1 MRFGF
6 SWRVK
11 GVRPEARES
20 AEQAARRAGMS
31 LGDWL
36 NSAIVQQAGQT
47 GVQAPPLAD
56 TGFLGGDYAAAGPA
70 PQAYAPK
77 RSRCEP
83 EPSAVP
89 EAAPETPSVQL
100 PPSIERAVSEI
111 AARQRT
117 LQAKP
122 PRRQPPAAEPPAPM
136 PYLSALEE
144 QLRNL
149 TNQIETLRKP
159 GVEAAINALRTEL
172 GEIGRTLSDA
182 MPRRALEAIEQQIR
196 GLDRRIAD
204 GRQAGFD
211 AAALSG
217 IERGLA
223 EIRDAMRGLMPAE
236 NLVGYTEAVANL
248 AHKIDLIVAQNDP
261 ATIAQLEHSIGTLRE
276 MSNHIASNETVRA
289 LSAQVQALGE
299 KIEAIAH
306 TAGGGSES
314 MLGQLGQRIA
324 MLSDMLAQRAHDVEL
339 PARLEALLQSVTD
352 KVDQL
357 QSTHGGGSSDVFS
370 HLEDRIVKLAEKL
383 DASDARL
390 GRLDG
395 IERGLGDLLIHIE
408 ELRQNAAAGELRA
421 QEAAA
426 VDDLKHDIARTQ
438 DELEA
443 MHGTLGHVVDRLATI
458 EKDIR
463 EQARP
468 QAGPEAVAAFI
479 EPAPI
484 ADAPP
489 LVPAQPAPRRM
500 SAATSL
506 PLVSQLPDN
515 QPLEPGSGRPP
526 VKAGAAA
533 RIAASEAAV
542 GETAPA
548 APSGGKSSFIAAAR
562 RAAQAAGQQ
571 PRPPRTEAV
580 AAYEAETSSLRDK
593 MMKRVKSL
601 FVAASIIAIVVGSVQ
616 IAGHV
621 FDFGNSMPRLVR
633 TPGPVPDAANGAA
646 KAPEPAPDTTE
657 SIAAMPAA
665 PNAQSATGTLSP
677 ASGNSEVASN
687 LPPPTLG
694 APPQTAPSLFG
705 PPLFG
710 GKYDVTGSIPQ
721 AAPQPAAPPGAPS
734 PPSAP
739 QSADRLP
746 TGIGGAKL
754 RTAALNGDPAAA
766 YAVAVRYAEGRG
778 VPVDMEEAARWFER
792 AASNGLAPAQF
803 RYASLLEK
811 GVGVK
816 KDLTQ
821 ARRLY
826 LAAAEKGNGKAMHN
840 LAVLYAEG
848 IDGKP
853 DYATA
858 VQWFR
863 KAAQHGVADSQYN
876 LGVLCA
882 RGLGTDKSYAE
893 AYKWFALAAAQGD
906 SESAKKRDEIA
917 SHLDPSAL
925 AAAEQAVKSFVA
937 EPQPQDA
944 TTVREP
950 AGGWDRAASA
960 PARANPRPTGPLAL
974 GSFQVGKR

>member
-1 MRFGF
+1 
-6 SWRVK
+6 
-11 GVRPEARES
+11 
-20 AEQAARRAGMS
+20 MS

-36 NSAIVQQAGQT
+36 NSAITLQAGQS

-56 TGFLGGDYAAAGPA
+56 SGFQGGSVAGADPG
-70 PQAYAPK
+70 PGAYVPT
-77 RSRCEP
+77 RSRYEP
-83 EPSAVP
+83 EPSVVP
-89 EAAPETPSVQL
+89 ETAPEIPSVQL
-100 PPSIERAVSEI
+100 PPSIERAVFEI

-122 PRRQPPAAEPPAPM
+122 PRRQPPAAELPAPT

-144 QLRNL
+144 QLRSL

-159 GVEAAINALRTEL
+159 GVEAAINALRAEL
-172 GEIGRTLSDA
+172 GEIGRSLSDA
-182 MPRRALEAIEQQIR
+182 MPRRELEAIEQQIC
-196 GLDRRIAD
+196 GLDRRIAES
-204 GRQAGFD
+204 RQAGVD
-211 AAALSG
+211 TAALSG
-217 IERGLA
+217 IEHGLA
-223 EIRDAMRGLMPAE
+223 EIRDAMHGLMPAE

-248 AHKIDLIVAQNDP
+248 AHKIDLVVAQNDP
-261 ATIAQLEHSIGTLRE
+261 AIMVQLDHSISTLRE

-299 KIEAIAH
+299 KIDAMAY
-306 TAGGGSES
+306 TAVDTSDS
-314 MLGQLGQRIA
+314 VLGQLEQRIV
-324 MLSDMLAQRAHDVEL
+324 MLSDMLAQRAHEVEL
-339 PARLEALLQSVTD
+339 PARLEALLQSLAD

-357 QSTHGGGSSDVFS
+357 QSAHAAGSGGDAFAHLEDRIVKLAEKLDASDARLDAAGSGGDAFA

-390 GRLDG
+390 GQLEG
-395 IERGLGDLLIHIE
+395 IERGLSDLLIHIE
-408 ELRQNAAAGELRA
+408 ELRANAAASGLRA
-421 QEAAA
+421 QDVAG
-426 VDDLKHDIARTQ
+426 VDDLKHNIARTQ
-438 DELEA
+438 DALEA
-443 MHGTLGHVVDRLATI
+443 VHGTLGHVVDRLATI

-463 EQARP
+463 VQARP
-468 QAGPEAVAAFI
+468 QAAPEAAAAFV

-489 LVPAQPAPRRM
+489 LAPAQPAPQRM
-500 SAATSL
+500 PTATSL
-506 PLVSQLPDN
+506 PLVSELPDN

-526 VKAGAAA
+526 SKANAAA

-542 GETAPA
+542 CETPPA

-580 AAYEAETSSLRDK
+580 AAYDTASLRNK
-593 MMKRVKSL
+593 MMKRVRSL

-616 IAGHV
+616 MAGHV
-621 FDFGNSMPRLVR
+621 IHFGSFIAKLVQ
-633 TPGPVPDAANGAA
+633 TPGTGPAPDTKNSAA
-646 KAPEPAPDTTE
+646 KVQEPDTTE
-657 SIAAMPAA
+657 SIAVQPAA
-665 PNAQSATGTLSP
+665 PSNQSAAGTLPP
-677 ASGNSEVASN
+677 ASGGSQVASN
-687 LPPPTLG
+687 LPPTLG
-694 APPQTAPSLFG
+694 APPQTVPSLFG
-705 PPLFG
+705 PPVFG
-710 GKYDVTGSIPQ
+710 GKDDVTGSIPQ
-721 AAPQPAAPPGAPS
+721 AAPELSPAAPL
-734 PPSAP
+734 PPPAP

-754 RTAALNGDPAAA
+754 RSAALNGDPAAA

-778 VPVDMEEAARWFER
+778 VPVDMDEAARWFER
-792 AASNGLAPAQF
+792 AASKGLAPAQF

-816 KDLTQ
+816 KDVTQ

-882 RGLGTDKSYAE
+882 RGLGTEKSYAE

-906 SESAKKRDEIA
+906 SESAKKRDEVA

-950 AGGWDRAASA
+950 AGGWDHAASA

-974 GSFQVGKR
+974 GSFRVGKR